1 MVIRKIR
8 KKEKMKTY
16 YKITKD
22 ITLIE
27 GENLLQLKKGEI
39 LFSAYLLNDKEMCAI
54 LGKDSVLSLN
64 LVTKNPEIF
73 EEISKEEFEFEMSLS
88 TVRNLFLG
96 MEAEERNRIIEK
108 LYKEF
113 IPQIT
118 FDPIPTQP
126 LPYNQPQN
134 CFVCGQNKNNPCGS
148 IQCPNRLQI
157 WYTSNTTNK

>member
-1 MVIRKIR
+1 
-8 KKEKMKTY
+8 MKTY

-96 MEAEERNRIIEK
+96 MEIEERNRIIER

-113 IPQIT
+113 IPQENAT
-118 FDPIPTQP
+118 FPNTGTMPFPHSPTIQP
-126 LPYNQPQN
+126 YQQN
-134 CFVCGQNKNNPCGS
+134 SCYVCGQNKNNPCGS

-157 WYTSNTTNK
+157 WYTSNNTGDIK

>member
-1 MVIRKIR
+1 
-8 KKEKMKTY
+8 MKTY

-27 GENLLQLKKGEI
+27 GENLLQLKKGDI

-54 LGKDSVLSLN
+54 IGKDIVLSLK
-64 LVTKNPEIF
+64 LVKKNPEIF
-73 EEISKEEFEFEMSLS
+73 EEISKKEFDFELSLS
-88 TVRNLFLG
+88 TVRNLFHE
-96 MEAEERNRIIEK
+96 MEVEERNSIVEK

-113 IPQIT
+113 IPQET
-118 FDPIPTQP
+118 VTSPGTLQP
-126 LPYNQPQN
+126 LPYNQPSN

-157 WYTSNTTNK
+157 WYTSNTTDVK